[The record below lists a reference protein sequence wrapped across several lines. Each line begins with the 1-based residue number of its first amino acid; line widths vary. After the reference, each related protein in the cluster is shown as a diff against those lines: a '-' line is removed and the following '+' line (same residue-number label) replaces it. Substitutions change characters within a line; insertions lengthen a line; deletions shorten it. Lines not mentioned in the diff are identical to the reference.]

1 MLTTL
6 FFAFVAGSLSILS
19 PCVLPLIPVVLGS
32 AAAKGRSGPWLL
44 AAGLVISF
52 VAIGL
57 FVSLIGFSIGLDGKF
72 FRSISAV
79 MLLAIGLLLA
89 VPYLQRQFTMASGPV
104 GNWMDQ
110 RFGGGSSGGQFG
122 IGLLLGAVWSPCVGP
137 TLGAASVLAAQGK
150 NLGQVMLT
158 MMSFGFG
165 VAVPL
170 VVLGLLSREA
180 LMRWRGRILSS
191 GVMVKS
197 ALGGLFV
204 LSGLMILSGQDKILE
219 AALVD
224 LSPAWLTALTTHF

>member
-1 MLTTL
+1 MLATL

-44 AAGLVISF
+44 ASGLILSF
-52 VAIGL
+52 VVIGM

-72 FRSISAV
+72 FRSLSAV

-89 VPYLQRQFTMASGPV
+89 VPYFQRRFALASGPV

-110 RFGGGSSGGQFG
+110 RFGGGASGGQFG

-137 TLGAASVLAAQGK
+137 TLGAASLLAAQGQ
-150 NLGQVMLT
+150 NLGQVAST
-158 MMSFGFG
+158 MASFGFG
-165 VAVPL
+165 VAAPL
-170 VVLGLLSREA
+170 IILGLLSREV

-191 GVMVKS
+191 GGFVKS
-197 ALGGLFV
+197 ALGCLFIITGV
-204 LSGLMILSGQDKILE
+204 LILSGQDKQLE

-224 LSPAWLTALTTHF
+224 LSPAWLTAVTTHF